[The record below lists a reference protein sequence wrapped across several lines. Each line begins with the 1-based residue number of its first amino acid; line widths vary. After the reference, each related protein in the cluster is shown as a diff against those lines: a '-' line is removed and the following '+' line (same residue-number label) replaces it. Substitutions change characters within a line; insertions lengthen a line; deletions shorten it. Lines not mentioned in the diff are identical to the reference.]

1 MCTEIHTYLLYRSKG
16 VKARVN
22 MDELKEN
29 IIKNWKR
36 GCRKKSL
43 IEDVCYSKRSGPNPD
58 KTFDRK
64 MAQRFVEE
72 TLLEYY
78 LKNILKREVKIN
90 G

>member
-1 MCTEIHTYLLYRSKG
+1 MEIRGCLLYRSKG
-16 VKARVN
+16 VKVRPVN
-22 MDELKEN
+22 MDELKERV
-29 IIKNWKR
+29 IKNWKR

-43 IEDVCYSKRSGPNPD
+43 INDVYYSKRGGPTPD
-58 KTFDRK
+58 KDYDRK